1 MKILAGAMLRP
12 GTRLRLDYDQRVD
25 PEAHAV
31 TLVAKPPT
39 IVNLLE
45 SAPDHMT
52 VENTSKTQSAIVFI
66 TLGHSGRAEIH
77 HRWGLLDVLAGV
89 LGADVTLTGGR
100 KP

>member
-12 GTRLRLDYDQRVD
+12 GAKMRLDYQERVD

-31 TLVAKPPT
+31 TLVAKPPAV
-39 IVNLLE
+39 VNLLE

-52 VENTSKTQSAIVFI
+52 VENTSRTRSAIVFI
-66 TLGHSGRAEIH
+66 TLGHSGRAEAH

-89 LGADVTLTGGR
+89 LDADVTLTGG
-100 KP
+100 KKA